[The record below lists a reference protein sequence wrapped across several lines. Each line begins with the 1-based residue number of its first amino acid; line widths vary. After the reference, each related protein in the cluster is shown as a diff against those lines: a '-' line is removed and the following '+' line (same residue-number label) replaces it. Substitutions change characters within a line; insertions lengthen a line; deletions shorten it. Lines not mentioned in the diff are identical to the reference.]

1 MNRTVELPEDVYA
14 ALREAAKAIGMT
26 PADWIAA
33 HLPSRSASA
42 ADGHEGRPSAR
53 TLADEFTGRIGVIA
67 SGGRERLSEN
77 TGERFAD
84 HLEAKRRA
92 GHL

>member
-1 MNRTVELPEDVYA
+1 MNRTVELPDDVYA
-14 ALREAAKAIGMT
+14 ALREAAEASGMT

-33 HLPSRSASA
+33 HLPIPSGPVNHQQPVPHAARSLA
-42 ADGHEGRPSAR
+42 A
-53 TLADEFTGRIGVIA
+53 EFAGRIGVVG
-67 SGGRERLSEN
+67 SGGHDPFSEN
-77 TGERFAD
+77 TGERFTD